1 MERGALI
8 WAFAVVFLP
17 HDLCVCLPNTMP
29 KPQRK
34 NRDALACI
42 AFLFAVGPV
51 GLKQNLFVLVSKIL
65 VFDFSLLTLAFKSN
79 CACISWGIRSWSK
92 KWVLE

>member
-1 MERGALI
+1 MELGALI
-8 WAFAVVFLP
+8 RVFAVVILP

-34 NRDALACI
+34 NRDDALACI

-51 GLKQNLFVLVSKIL
+51 GLKQNHTPSPISSRADFVE
-65 VFDFSLLTLAFKSN
+65 SLNSCGKFVMSRKQP
-79 CACISWGIRSWSK
+79 K
-92 KWVLE
+92 